1 VDPTARLLTMTSCNP
16 KFSAAERMIAYSVLE
31 SWQPVSAGP
40 PAAIANLVS
49 AKG

>member
-1 VDPTARLLTMTSCNP
+1 
-16 KFSAAERMIAYSVLE
+16 MIAYSVLE